1 MDIYEL
7 KSMTQNS
14 IHLTERSM
22 KKMNQPNSAQQGFTL
37 IELIMVIVILG
48 ILSAFALPKFADLSG
63 NARTASI
70 KAAQGAIKSSVAIAH
85 AQWLA
90 GGSSGTIV
98 RLEGTD
104 YTMVNGYPEAEEI
117 VALADL
123 SGYSTLVTTASSTT
137 DGGEMWIA
145 IGTTAGDECFIYTG
159 GTTTGP
165 TSASVGAM
173 STMAS
178 ATVCTP

>member
-48 ILSAFALPKFADLSG
+48 ILSAFALPKFADFTT
-63 NARTASI
+63 NAEGASI
-70 KAAQGAIKSSVAIAH
+70 KAALGAVKSGSAIAH

-90 GGSSGTIV
+90 NGDSTSTSV
-98 RLEGTD
+98 TLEGVAIA
-104 YTMVNGYPEAEEI
+104 MVNGYPTKDVLDTLVDA
-117 VALADL
+117 
-123 SGYSTLVTTASSTT
+123 SGYVINEAPTALTVISLKAALGSPCFSFTNATASLPPTISAIGSVATAATGASTT
-137 DGGEMWIA
+137 CA
-145 IGTTAGDECFIYTG
+145 
-159 GTTTGP
+159 
-165 TSASVGAM
+165 
-173 STMAS
+173 
-178 ATVCTP
+178 